1 MVLFG
6 KLGFELHCIFKH
18 LLQIKAEITGNVWV
32 KKKRCVLASV
42 LVVIRHKVACF
53 CIFFFVVVSCKKAR
67 GKSPS
72 WTCENS
78 DFQNAKTLRFC

>member
-53 CIFFFVVVSCKKAR
+53 CIFFSLLFLVRKQGGRVHPGLVKIQISRMLK
-67 GKSPS
+67 
-72 WTCENS
+72 
-78 DFQNAKTLRFC
+78 L